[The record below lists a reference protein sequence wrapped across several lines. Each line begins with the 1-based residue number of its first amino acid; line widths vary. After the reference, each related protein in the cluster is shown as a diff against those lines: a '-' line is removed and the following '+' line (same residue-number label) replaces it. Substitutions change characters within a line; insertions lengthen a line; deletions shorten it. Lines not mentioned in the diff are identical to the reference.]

1 MFRVT
6 ECTFRVTEC
15 TFRDTEWP
23 FRDTEWR
30 FIINIK
36 QNYLSQNKSDVCT
49 CFYINFS
56 YICGDYIQN
65 KKLIK
70 MNKFFLTSLL
80 VAAAITANAQDNTT
94 KDSLTMETMMHN
106 IPEVMVKGS
115 RPIVKAERGMLS
127 YNMPLLLKQLPAD
140 NAYEALTRIPGVSNA
155 TGNISFSGNE
165 VTLII
170 NGQATTLTQ
179 EQLAERLKAMPAT
192 QLAKAEVMLSAPARY
207 HVRGMAINIVTKDYA
222 GTNQLSGQIIGGLV
236 QTKYAKGFGDLYLSM
251 QRGKFGL
258 DAQYKLVNGNS
269 YGESSRIANHP
280 LGNNRIH
287 YNDETGQ
294 KSFGITHDY
303 RLGMNYAFSKNHR
316 LDVAY
321 TGQWDKTN
329 SNSRTT
335 GSSISGMHRDS
346 HEYLHN
352 VDVNYALP
360 FGLTLSGSYTYY
372 RTPQQQALDG
382 TITTENKNETERN
395 LTSGSEQTIN
405 KWMFTADQTH
415 SLAHGWGLSYG
426 VKGQFTS
433 NKSYQTTIDK
443 DGSVLPDGTS
453 SVDLNERIWNIY
465 AGFSKQIN
473 KAISLE
479 ASVAAEQYHSP
490 IWDKWRVYPTLNAL
504 WNVNDNHLLNLSFSS
519 NSEFPS
525 YWSTMSN
532 VYYSSTYTE
541 IHGNPDLKPFSY
553 SNVNLMWQIKRR
565 YTLMAFASLK
575 PDYSVQLPYQTTDRM
590 AVIMKETNFDYS
602 NSFGLQASAIFS
614 AGKWLNGNVFAVGT
628 YKHDKSSHFF
638 DLPFNRKKLSVRLGG
653 MASVKLCSTQ
663 DLRLILNPFI
673 QSKAIQGVYD
683 ISPIFRMN
691 AKLQW
696 SSHDGRWGLRINGN
710 NIFNNKYDTRSVQG
724 NQDYRMKINY
734 SWASVT
740 FAVIYKFGGYKE
752 KTVKEVDTS
761 RMGH

>member
-1 MFRVT
+1 MDNKVFLLGL
-6 ECTFRVTEC
+6 FL
-15 TFRDTEWP
+15 
-23 FRDTEWR
+23 
-30 FIINIK
+30 
-36 QNYLSQNKSDVCT
+36 LSVANVKAQT
-49 CFYINFS
+49 
-56 YICGDYIQN
+56 
-65 KKLIK
+65 
-70 MNKFFLTSLL
+70 LTH
-80 VAAAITANAQDNTT
+80 T
-94 KDSLTMETMMHN
+94 DSLTMENMMHN
-106 IPEVMVKGS
+106 LPEVMVKGS

-140 NAYEALTRIPGVSNA
+140 NAYEALTRIPGISDA
-155 TGNISFSGNE
+155 TGSISFSGNG
-165 VTLII
+165 VTLIV

-179 EQLAERLKAMPAT
+179 EQLTERLKAMPAA

-222 GTNQLSGQIIGGLV
+222 GTNQLSGQVIGGMK
-236 QTKYAKGFGDLYLSM
+236 QSKYAKGFGDLYLSL

-258 DAQYKLVNGNS
+258 DAQYKYVNGNS

-280 LGNNRIH
+280 LGNNRVY

-294 KSFGITHDY
+294 KSFGITHNY

-321 TGQWDKTN
+321 TGHWDKRCSN
-329 SNSRTT
+329 SNTT
-335 GSSISGMHRDS
+335 GSSISGMHHDS

-352 VDVNYALP
+352 VDVNYSLP
-360 FGLTLSGSYTYY
+360 FGLTLNGSYTYY

-395 LTSGSEQTIN
+395 LTNGSEQTIN

-453 SVDLNERIWNIY
+453 SVDNNERIWNIY

-490 IWDKWRVYPTLNAL
+490 VWDKWRVYPTLNAL

-532 VYYSSTYTE
+532 VFYSSTYTE
-541 IHGNPDLKPFSY
+541 IHGNPDLRLFSY
-553 SNVNLMWQIKRR
+553 YNVNLMWQIKRR

-575 PDYSVQLPYQTTDRM
+575 PDYFVQLPYQTTDRM

-602 NSFGLQASAIFS
+602 NSYGLQASAIFS

-628 YKHDKSSHFF
+628 YKHDKSCNFF
-638 DLPFNRKKLSVRLGG
+638 DLPFDRKKLSVILGG
-653 MASVKLCSTQ
+653 TASVKLSSTQ
-663 DLRLILNPFI
+663 DLRLILNPFY
-673 QSKAIQGVYD
+673 QTKAIQGVYD
-683 ISPIFRMN
+683 ISPVFRMD

-696 SSHDGRWGLRINGN
+696 SSHDGKWGVRLNGS
-710 NIFNNKYDTRSVQG
+710 NIFNNRFDTRSVQG

-734 SWASVT
+734 NWASVT

-752 KTVKEVDTS
+752 KNVKAVDTS

>member
-1 MFRVT
+1 MANKIFLLGL
-6 ECTFRVTEC
+6 FL
-15 TFRDTEWP
+15 
-23 FRDTEWR
+23 
-30 FIINIK
+30 
-36 QNYLSQNKSDVCT
+36 LS
-49 CFYINFS
+49 
-56 YICGDYIQN
+56 
-65 KKLIK
+65 
-70 MNKFFLTSLL
+70 
-80 VAAAITANAQDNTT
+80 VANVKAQTRT
-94 KDSLTMETMMHN
+94 QTDSLTMETMLHN
-106 IPEVMVKGS
+106 LPEVMVKGS

-140 NAYEALTRIPGVSNA
+140 NAYEALTRIPGVSDA
-155 TGNISFSGNE
+155 TGSISFSGNE

-179 EQLAERLKAMPAT
+179 EQLAERLKAMPAA
-192 QLAKAEVMLSAPARY
+192 QLSKAEVMLSVPARY
-207 HVRGMAINIVTKDYA
+207 HVRSMAINIVTKDYA
-222 GTNQLSGQIIGGLV
+222 GTNQLSGQIIGGMR
-236 QTKYAKGFGDLYLSM
+236 QNKYANEFGNLYLSL
-251 QRGKFGL
+251 QRDKFGL
-258 DAQYKLVNGNS
+258 DAQYKYVNGNS

-303 RLGMNYAFSKNHR
+303 RLGMNYTFSKNNR

-382 TITTENKNETERN
+382 TMHTDESMPETERN

-443 DGSVLPDGTS
+443 DGTIQPNGTS
-453 SVDLNERIWNIY
+453 SVDNNERIWNIY

-473 KAISLE
+473 KAISVE

-490 IWDKWRVYPTLNAL
+490 IWDKWRIYPTLNAL

-532 VYYSSTYTE
+532 VFYSSTYTE

-553 SNVNLMWQIKRR
+553 YNVNLMWQIKRR

-575 PDYSVQLPYQTTDRM
+575 PDYSVQLPYQTTDRL
-590 AVIMKETNFDYS
+590 AVIMKETNFNYS
-602 NSFGLQASAIFS
+602 NSFGLQASAIFN
-614 AGKWLNGNVFAVGT
+614 AGQWLNGNVFVMGT
-628 YKHDKSSHFF
+628 YKHDKSDHFF
-638 DLPFNRKKLSVRLGG
+638 DQPFDRKKLSVVLGG
-653 MASVKLCSTQ
+653 TASVKLCSTQ
-663 DLRLILNPFI
+663 DLRLILNPFY
-673 QSKAIQGVYD
+673 QTKAIQGVYD

-696 SSHDGRWGLRINGN
+696 SSHDGRWGLRLNGN

-734 SWASVT
+734 NWASLT
-740 FAVIYKFGGYKE
+740 LGVIYKFGGYKE

>member
-1 MFRVT
+1 MNRLF
-6 ECTFRVTEC
+6 
-15 TFRDTEWP
+15 
-23 FRDTEWR
+23 
-30 FIINIK
+30 FIG
-36 QNYLSQNKSDVCT
+36 V
-49 CFYINFS
+49 
-56 YICGDYIQN
+56 
-65 KKLIK
+65 
-70 MNKFFLTSLL
+70 L
-80 VAAAITANAQDNTT
+80 VASAITANAQDNAQ
-94 KDSLTMETMMHN
+94 KDSLTMESMMHN
-106 IPEVMVKGS
+106 LPEVMVKGS

-140 NAYEALTRIPGVSNA
+140 NAYEALTRIPGVSDA
-155 TGNISFSGNE
+155 TGSISFSGNE

-179 EQLAERLKAMPAT
+179 EQLTERLKAMPAA
-192 QLAKAEVMLSAPARY
+192 QLSKAEVMLSAPARY

-222 GTNQLSGQIIGGLV
+222 GTNQLSGQIIGGMR
-236 QTKYAKGFGDLYLSM
+236 QNKYANEFGNLYLSL
-251 QRGKFGL
+251 QRDKFGL
-258 DAQYKLVNGNS
+258 DAQYKYVNGNS

-321 TGQWDKTN
+321 TGQWDKTS
-329 SNSRTT
+329 SNSHTT
-335 GSSISGMHRDS
+335 GSSISGMHSES

-352 VDVNYALP
+352 VDVNYVLP

-372 RTPQQQALDG
+372 RTPQHQVLDG

-443 DGSVLPDGTS
+443 DGTILPDGTS
-453 SVDLNERIWNIY
+453 SVDNNERIWNIY

-490 IWDKWRVYPTLNAL
+490 VWDKWRVYPTLNAL

-519 NSEFPS
+519 DSEYPS

-532 VYYSSTYTE
+532 VFYSSTYTE

-553 SNVNLMWQIKRR
+553 YNVNLMWQIKRR

-575 PDYSVQLPYQTTDRM
+575 PDYFVQLPYQTTDRM

-602 NSFGLQASAIFS
+602 NSYGLQASAIFS

-628 YKHDKSSHFF
+628 YKHDKSRNFF
-638 DLPFNRKKLSVRLGG
+638 DLPFDRKKLSVILGG
-653 MASVKLCSTQ
+653 TASVKLCSTQ
-663 DLRLILNPFI
+663 DLRLILNPFY
-673 QSKAIQGVYD
+673 QTKAIQGVYD
-683 ISPIFRMN
+683 ISPIFSMD

-696 SSHDGRWGLRINGN
+696 SSHDGKWGVRLNGS
-710 NIFNNKYDTRSVQG
+710 NIFNNRFDTRSVQG

-734 SWASVT
+734 NWSSFT

>member
-1 MFRVT
+1 MVNKIFLLGL
-6 ECTFRVTEC
+6 FL
-15 TFRDTEWP
+15 
-23 FRDTEWR
+23 
-30 FIINIK
+30 
-36 QNYLSQNKSDVCT
+36 LSVANVKAQT
-49 CFYINFS
+49 
-56 YICGDYIQN
+56 
-65 KKLIK
+65 
-70 MNKFFLTSLL
+70 LTQ
-80 VAAAITANAQDNTT
+80 T
-94 KDSLTMETMMHN
+94 DSLTMENMMHN
-106 IPEVMVKGS
+106 LPEVMVKGS

-140 NAYEALTRIPGVSNA
+140 NAYEALTRIPGISDA
-155 TGNISFSGNE
+155 TGSISFSGNE
-165 VTLII
+165 VTLIV

-179 EQLAERLKAMPAT
+179 EQLTERLKAMPAT

-222 GTNQLSGQIIGGLV
+222 GTNQLSGQVIGGMK
-236 QTKYAKGFGDLYLSM
+236 QSKYAKGFGDLYLSL

-258 DAQYKLVNGNS
+258 DAQYKYVNGNS

-280 LGNNRIH
+280 LGNNRVY

-294 KSFGITHDY
+294 KSFGITHNY

-321 TGQWDKTN
+321 TGHWDKRCSN
-329 SNSRTT
+329 SNTT
-335 GSSISGMHRDS
+335 GSSISGMHHDS

-352 VDVNYALP
+352 VDVNYSLP
-360 FGLTLSGSYTYY
+360 FGLTLNGSYTYY

-382 TITTENKNETERN
+382 TMHTDESMLETERN

-443 DGSVLPDGTS
+443 DGTIQPNGTS
-453 SVDLNERIWNIY
+453 SVDNNERIWNIY

-473 KAISLE
+473 KAISVE

-532 VYYSSTYTE
+532 VFYSSTYSE

-553 SNVNLMWQIKRR
+553 YNVNLMWQIKRR

-575 PDYSVQLPYQTTDRM
+575 PDYFVQLPYQTTERM

-602 NSFGLQASAIFS
+602 NSYGLQASVIFN

-628 YKHDKSSHFF
+628 YKHDKSSNFF
-638 DLPFNRKKLSVRLGG
+638 DLPFNRKKLSVILGG
-653 MASVKLCSTQ
+653 TASVKLCNTQ
-663 DLRLILNPFI
+663 DLRLILNPFF

-683 ISPIFRMN
+683 ISPVFRMN

-696 SSHDGRWGLRINGN
+696 SSHDGKWGLRLNGS
-710 NIFNNKYDTRSVQG
+710 NIFNNLYDTRSVQG

-734 SWASVT
+734 NWASVT

-752 KTVKEVDTS
+752 KNVKAVDTS

>member
-1 MFRVT
+1 MVNKIFLLGL
-6 ECTFRVTEC
+6 FL
-15 TFRDTEWP
+15 
-23 FRDTEWR
+23 
-30 FIINIK
+30 
-36 QNYLSQNKSDVCT
+36 LSVANVKAQT
-49 CFYINFS
+49 
-56 YICGDYIQN
+56 
-65 KKLIK
+65 
-70 MNKFFLTSLL
+70 LTQ
-80 VAAAITANAQDNTT
+80 T
-94 KDSLTMETMMHN
+94 DSLTMETMLHN
-106 IPEVMVKGS
+106 LPEVMVKGS

-140 NAYEALTRIPGVSNA
+140 NAYEALTRIPGVSDA
-155 TGNISFSGNE
+155 TGSISFSGNE

-179 EQLAERLKAMPAT
+179 EQLTERLKAMPAA

-222 GTNQLSGQIIGGLV
+222 GTNQLSGQIIGGMR
-236 QTKYAKGFGDLYLSM
+236 QNKYANEFGNLYLSL

-258 DAQYKLVNGNS
+258 DAQYKYVNGNS

-280 LGNNRIH
+280 LGNNRVY

-294 KSFGITHDY
+294 KSFGITHNY

-321 TGQWDKTN
+321 TGHWDKRCSN
-329 SNSRTT
+329 SNTT
-335 GSSISGMHRDS
+335 GSSISGMHHDS

-352 VDVNYALP
+352 VDVNYSLP
-360 FGLTLSGSYTYY
+360 FGLTLNGSYTYY

-532 VYYSSTYTE
+532 VFYSSTYSE
-541 IHGNPDLKPFSY
+541 IHGNPDLKPFAY
-553 SNVNLMWQIKRR
+553 YNVNLMWQIKRR

-575 PDYSVQLPYQTTDRM
+575 PDYFVQLPYQTTERM

-602 NSFGLQASAIFS
+602 NSYGLQASVIFN
-614 AGKWLNGNVFAVGT
+614 AGKWLNGNVFAVGI
-628 YKHDKSSHFF
+628 YKHDKSDYFF
-638 DLPFNRKKLSVRLGG
+638 DLPFNRKKLTATLGG
-653 MASVKLCSTQ
+653 TASIKLCQTQ
-663 DLRLILNPFI
+663 DLRLILNPFY
-673 QSKAIQGVYD
+673 QTKAIQGVYD

-696 SSHDGRWGLRINGN
+696 SSHDGKWGLRLNGS
-710 NIFNNKYDTRSVQG
+710 NIFNNLYDTRSVQG

-734 SWASVT
+734 NWASVT

-752 KTVKEVDTS
+752 KNVKAVDTS

>member
-1 MFRVT
+1 MTNKMFLLGL
-6 ECTFRVTEC
+6 FL
-15 TFRDTEWP
+15 
-23 FRDTEWR
+23 
-30 FIINIK
+30 
-36 QNYLSQNKSDVCT
+36 LS
-49 CFYINFS
+49 
-56 YICGDYIQN
+56 
-65 KKLIK
+65 
-70 MNKFFLTSLL
+70 
-80 VAAAITANAQDNTT
+80 VANVKAQTQT
-94 KDSLTMETMMHN
+94 QTDSLTMETMLHN
-106 IPEVMVKGS
+106 LPEVMVKGS

-140 NAYEALTRIPGVSNA
+140 NAYEALTRIPGVSDA
-155 TGNISFSGNE
+155 TGSISFSGNE

-179 EQLAERLKAMPAT
+179 EQLTERLKAMPAA

-222 GTNQLSGQIIGGLV
+222 GTNQLSEQVIGGMK
-236 QTKYAKGFGDLYLSM
+236 QSKYAKGFGDLYLSL

-258 DAQYKLVNGNS
+258 DAQYKYVNGNS

-280 LGNNRIH
+280 LGNNRVY

-294 KSFGITHDY
+294 KSFGITHNY

-321 TGQWDKTN
+321 TGHWDKRCSN
-329 SNSRTT
+329 SNTT
-335 GSSISGMHRDS
+335 GSSISGMHHDS

-352 VDVNYALP
+352 VDVNYSLP
-360 FGLTLSGSYTYY
+360 FGLTLNGSYTYY

-382 TITTENKNETERN
+382 TMHTDESMLETERN

-415 SLAHGWGLSYG
+415 SLTKGWGLSYG

-532 VYYSSTYTE
+532 VFYSSTYTE

-553 SNVNLMWQIKRR
+553 YNVNLMWQIKRR

-602 NSFGLQASAIFS
+602 NSFGLQASVIFS

-628 YKHDKSSHFF
+628 YKHDKSSYFF
-638 DLPFNRKKLSVRLGG
+638 DLPFNRKKLSVILGG
-653 MASVKLCSTQ
+653 TASVKLCQTQ
-663 DLRLILNPFI
+663 DLRLILNPFY
-673 QSKAIQGVYD
+673 QTKAIQGVYD

-696 SSHDGRWGLRINGN
+696 SSHDGKWGLRLNGN

-734 SWASVT
+734 NWASVT

-752 KTVKEVDTS
+752 KSIKKVDTS

>member
-1 MFRVT
+1 MVNKIFLLGL
-6 ECTFRVTEC
+6 FL
-15 TFRDTEWP
+15 
-23 FRDTEWR
+23 
-30 FIINIK
+30 
-36 QNYLSQNKSDVCT
+36 LSVANVKAQT
-49 CFYINFS
+49 
-56 YICGDYIQN
+56 
-65 KKLIK
+65 
-70 MNKFFLTSLL
+70 LTQ
-80 VAAAITANAQDNTT
+80 T
-94 KDSLTMETMMHN
+94 DSLTMETMLHN
-106 IPEVMVKGS
+106 LPEVMVKGS

-140 NAYEALTRIPGVSNA
+140 NAYEALTRIPGVSDA
-155 TGNISFSGNE
+155 TGSISFSGNE

-179 EQLAERLKAMPAT
+179 KQLTERLKAMPAA

-222 GTNQLSGQIIGGLV
+222 GTNQLSGQVIGGMK
-236 QTKYAKGFGDLYLSM
+236 QSKYAKGFGDLYLSL

-258 DAQYKLVNGNS
+258 DAQYKYVNGNS

-280 LGNNRIH
+280 LGNNRVY

-294 KSFGITHDY
+294 KSFGITHNY

-321 TGQWDKTN
+321 TGHWDKRCSN
-329 SNSRTT
+329 SNTT
-335 GSSISGMHRDS
+335 GSSISGMHHDS

-352 VDVNYALP
+352 VDVNYSLP
-360 FGLTLSGSYTYY
+360 FGLTLNGSYTYY

-382 TITTENKNETERN
+382 TMHTDESMSETERN

-443 DGSVLPDGTS
+443 DGTILPDGTS
-453 SVDLNERIWNIY
+453 SVDNNERIWNIY

-490 IWDKWRVYPTLNAL
+490 VWDEWRMYPTLNAL

-532 VYYSSTYTE
+532 VFYSSTYTE

-553 SNVNLMWQIKRR
+553 YNVNLMWQIKRR

-590 AVIMKETNFDYS
+590 AVIMKETNFDFS
-602 NSFGLQASAIFS
+602 NSFGLQASAMFN

-638 DLPFNRKKLSVRLGG
+638 DLPFNRKKLSVILGG
-653 MASVKLCSTQ
+653 TASVKLCSTQ

-696 SSHDGRWGLRINGN
+696 SSHDGKWGLRLNGS
-710 NIFNNKYDTRSVQG
+710 NIFNYQFDTRSVQG

-734 SWASVT
+734 NWASVT

-752 KTVKEVDTS
+752 KNVKAVDTS

>member
-1 MFRVT
+1 MVNKIFLLGL
-6 ECTFRVTEC
+6 FL
-15 TFRDTEWP
+15 
-23 FRDTEWR
+23 
-30 FIINIK
+30 
-36 QNYLSQNKSDVCT
+36 LSVANVKAQT
-49 CFYINFS
+49 
-56 YICGDYIQN
+56 
-65 KKLIK
+65 
-70 MNKFFLTSLL
+70 LTH
-80 VAAAITANAQDNTT
+80 T
-94 KDSLTMETMMHN
+94 DSLTMENMMHN
-106 IPEVMVKGS
+106 LPEVMVKGS

-140 NAYEALTRIPGVSNA
+140 NAYEALTRIPGISDA
-155 TGNISFSGNE
+155 TGSISFSGNE
-165 VTLII
+165 VTLIV

-179 EQLAERLKAMPAT
+179 EQLTERLKAMPAA

-222 GTNQLSGQIIGGLV
+222 GTNQLSGQVIGGMK
-236 QTKYAKGFGDLYLSM
+236 QSKYAKGFGDLYLSL

-258 DAQYKLVNGNS
+258 DAQYKYVNGNS

-280 LGNNRIH
+280 LGNNRV
-287 YNDETGQ
+287 YYTDETGQ
-294 KSFGITHDY
+294 KAFGITHNY
-303 RLGMNYAFSKNHR
+303 RLGMNYAFSKKHR

-321 TGQWDKTN
+321 TGHWDKRCSN
-329 SNSRTT
+329 SNTT
-335 GSSISGMHRDS
+335 GLSISGMHHDS

-352 VDVNYALP
+352 VDVNYSLP
-360 FGLTLSGSYTYY
+360 FGLTLNGSYTYY

-382 TITTENKNETERN
+382 TMTAENKNETERN

-415 SLAHGWGLSYG
+415 SLSHGWGLSYG

-443 DGSVLPDGTS
+443 DGTILPDGTS
-453 SVDLNERIWNIY
+453 SVDNNERIWNIY

-532 VYYSSTYTE
+532 VFYSSTYSE

-553 SNVNLMWQIKRR
+553 YNVNLMWQIKRR

-575 PDYSVQLPYQTTDRM
+575 PDYFVQLPYQTTERM

-602 NSFGLQASAIFS
+602 NSYGLQASVIFN

-628 YKHDKSSHFF
+628 YKHDKSSNFF
-638 DLPFNRKKLSVRLGG
+638 DLPFNRKKLSVILGG
-653 MASVKLCSTQ
+653 TASVKLCNTQ
-663 DLRLILNPFI
+663 DLRLILNPFF

-683 ISPIFRMN
+683 ISPVFRMN

-696 SSHDGRWGLRINGN
+696 SSHDGKWGLRLNGS
-710 NIFNNKYDTRSVQG
+710 NIFNNLYDTRSVQG

-734 SWASVT
+734 NWASVT
-740 FAVIYKFGGYKE
+740 FAVIYRFGGYKE
-752 KTVKEVDTS
+752 KNVKAVDTS

>member
-1 MFRVT
+1 MVNKIFLLGL
-6 ECTFRVTEC
+6 FL
-15 TFRDTEWP
+15 
-23 FRDTEWR
+23 
-30 FIINIK
+30 
-36 QNYLSQNKSDVCT
+36 LSVANVKAQT
-49 CFYINFS
+49 
-56 YICGDYIQN
+56 
-65 KKLIK
+65 
-70 MNKFFLTSLL
+70 LTQ
-80 VAAAITANAQDNTT
+80 T
-94 KDSLTMETMMHN
+94 DSLTMETMLHN
-106 IPEVMVKGS
+106 LPEVMVKGS

-140 NAYEALTRIPGVSNA
+140 NAYEALTRIPGVSDA
-155 TGNISFSGNE
+155 TGSISFSGNE

-179 EQLAERLKAMPAT
+179 EQLTERLKAMPAA
-192 QLAKAEVMLSAPARY
+192 QLSKAEVMLSAPARN

-222 GTNQLSGQIIGGLV
+222 GTNQLSGQIIGGMR
-236 QTKYAKGFGDLYLSM
+236 QNKYANEFGNLYLSL
-251 QRGKFGL
+251 QRDKFGL
-258 DAQYKLVNGNS
+258 DAQYKYVNGNS

-280 LGNNRIH
+280 LGNNRVY

-303 RLGMNYAFSKNHR
+303 RLGMNYAFGKNHR
-316 LDVAY
+316 LDIAY

-372 RTPQQQALDG
+372 RTPQQQTLDG

-415 SLAHGWGLSYG
+415 SLAHGWGLLYG

-532 VYYSSTYTE
+532 VFYSSTYTE

-553 SNVNLMWQIKRR
+553 YNVNLMWQIKRR

-653 MASVKLCSTQ
+653 TASVKLCSTQ

-696 SSHDGRWGLRINGN
+696 SSHDGRWGLRLNGS
-710 NIFNNKYDTRSVQG
+710 NIFNNLYDTRSVQG

-734 SWASVT
+734 NWASVT

>member
-1 MFRVT
+1 MVNKIFLLGL
-6 ECTFRVTEC
+6 FL
-15 TFRDTEWP
+15 
-23 FRDTEWR
+23 
-30 FIINIK
+30 
-36 QNYLSQNKSDVCT
+36 LSVANVKAQT
-49 CFYINFS
+49 
-56 YICGDYIQN
+56 
-65 KKLIK
+65 
-70 MNKFFLTSLL
+70 LTQ
-80 VAAAITANAQDNTT
+80 T
-94 KDSLTMETMMHN
+94 DSLTMETMLHN
-106 IPEVMVKGS
+106 LPEVMVKGS

-140 NAYEALTRIPGVSNA
+140 NAYEALTRIPGVSDA
-155 TGNISFSGNE
+155 TGSISFSGNE

-179 EQLAERLKAMPAT
+179 EQLTERLKAMPAA

-222 GTNQLSGQIIGGLV
+222 GINQLSGQVIGGMK
-236 QTKYAKGFGDLYLSM
+236 QSKYAKGFGDLYLSL

-258 DAQYKLVNGNS
+258 DAQYKYVNGNS

-280 LGNNRIH
+280 LGNNRVY

-294 KSFGITHDY
+294 KSFGITHNY

-321 TGQWDKTN
+321 TGHWDKRCSN
-329 SNSRTT
+329 SNTT
-335 GSSISGMHRDS
+335 GSSISGMHHDS

-352 VDVNYALP
+352 VDVNYSLP
-360 FGLTLSGSYTYY
+360 FGLTLNGSYTYY

-382 TITTENKNETERN
+382 TMHTDESMSETERN

-415 SLAHGWGLSYG
+415 LLAHGWGLSYG

-453 SVDLNERIWNIY
+453 SVDLNERIWNLY

-473 KAISLE
+473 KALSLE

-532 VYYSSTYTE
+532 VFYSSTYSE
-541 IHGNPDLKPFSY
+541 IHGNPDLKPFAY
-553 SNVNLMWQIKRR
+553 YNVNLMWQIKRR
-565 YTLMAFASLK
+565 YTLMAFANLK
-575 PDYSVQLPYQTTDRM
+575 PDYFVQLPYQTTERM

-602 NSFGLQASAIFS
+602 NSYGLQASVIFN

-628 YKHDKSSHFF
+628 YKHDKSSNFF
-638 DLPFNRKKLSVRLGG
+638 DLPFNRKKLSVILGG
-653 MASVKLCSTQ
+653 TASIKLCQTQ
-663 DLRLILNPFI
+663 DLRLILNPFY
-673 QSKAIQGVYD
+673 QTKAIQGVYD

-696 SSHDGRWGLRINGN
+696 SSHDGKWGLRLNGS
-710 NIFNNKYDTRSVQG
+710 NIFNNLYDTRSVQG

-734 SWASVT
+734 NWASVT

-752 KTVKEVDTS
+752 KNVKAVDTS

>member
-1 MFRVT
+1 MANKIFLLGL
-6 ECTFRVTEC
+6 FL
-15 TFRDTEWP
+15 
-23 FRDTEWR
+23 
-30 FIINIK
+30 
-36 QNYLSQNKSDVCT
+36 LS
-49 CFYINFS
+49 
-56 YICGDYIQN
+56 
-65 KKLIK
+65 
-70 MNKFFLTSLL
+70 
-80 VAAAITANAQDNTT
+80 VANVKAQTRT
-94 KDSLTMETMMHN
+94 QTDSLTMETMLHN
-106 IPEVMVKGS
+106 LPEVMVKGS
-115 RPIVKAERGMLS
+115 RPIVKAERGMLL

-140 NAYEALTRIPGVSNA
+140 NAYEALTRIPGVSDA
-155 TGNISFSGNE
+155 TGSISFSGNE

-179 EQLAERLKAMPAT
+179 EQLTERLKAMPAA

-222 GTNQLSGQIIGGLV
+222 GTNQLSGQIIGGFE
-236 QTKYAKGFGDLYLSM
+236 QNKYAKGFGDLYLSL

-269 YGESSRIANHP
+269 YGESSLIANHP
-280 LGNNRIH
+280 LGNNRVY

-303 RLGMNYAFSKNHR
+303 RLGMNYVFSKNHR

-321 TGQWDKTN
+321 TGQWDKTS
-329 SNSRTT
+329 SNNHTT
-335 GSSISGMHRDS
+335 GSSISGMHLDS

-352 VDVNYALP
+352 VDVNYSLP
-360 FGLTLSGSYTYY
+360 FGLTLKGSYTYY

-382 TITTENKNETERN
+382 TMHTDESMLETERN
-395 LTSGSEQTIN
+395 LTSGSEQTIK

-443 DGSVLPDGTS
+443 DGTILPDGTS
-453 SVDLNERIWNIY
+453 SVDNNERIWNIY

-490 IWDKWRVYPTLNAL
+490 IWNKWRVYPTLNAL

-532 VYYSSTYTE
+532 VFYSSTYTE

-553 SNVNLMWQIKRR
+553 YNVNLMWQIKRR

-575 PDYSVQLPYQTTDRM
+575 PDYFVQLPYQTTDRM

-628 YKHDKSSHFF
+628 YKHDKSCNFF
-638 DLPFNRKKLSVRLGG
+638 DLPFDRKKLSVILGG
-653 MASVKLCSTQ
+653 TASVKLCSTQ
-663 DLRLILNPFI
+663 DLRLILNPFY
-673 QSKAIQGVYD
+673 QTKAIQGVYD
-683 ISPIFRMN
+683 ISPIFRMD

-696 SSHDGRWGLRINGN
+696 SSHDGKWGVRLNGS

>member
-1 MFRVT
+1 MNRVL
-6 ECTFRVTEC
+6 FMGIFVA
-15 TFRDTEWP
+15 
-23 FRDTEWR
+23 
-30 FIINIK
+30 
-36 QNYLSQNKSDVCT
+36 
-49 CFYINFS
+49 
-56 YICGDYIQN
+56 
-65 KKLIK
+65 
-70 MNKFFLTSLL
+70 LT
-80 VAAAITANAQDNTT
+80 ITANAQDDIP
-94 KDSLTMETMMHN
+94 KDSLTMEWNSMFRN
-106 IPEVMVKGS
+106 LPEVMIKGS

-140 NAYEALTRIPGVSNA
+140 NAYEALTRIPGVSDA
-155 TGNISFSGNE
+155 TGNISFLGNE
-165 VTLII
+165 VTLIV

-179 EQLAERLKAMPAT
+179 EQLAERLKAMPAA

-207 HVRGMAINIVTKDYA
+207 HVRGMVINIVTKDYA
-222 GTNQLSGQIIGGLV
+222 GTNQLSGQVIGGMK
-236 QTKYAKGFGDLYLSM
+236 QSKYAKGFGDLYLSM

-303 RLGMNYAFSKNHR
+303 RLGMNYTFSKNNC

-335 GSSISGMHRDS
+335 GSSISGMHHDS

-352 VDVNYALP
+352 VDVNYSLP
-360 FGLTLSGSYTYY
+360 FGLTLNGSYTYY

-382 TITTENKNETERN
+382 TMHTDESMPETERN

-415 SLAHGWGLSYG
+415 SLANCWGLSYG

-473 KAISLE
+473 KAVSVE
-479 ASVAAEQYHSP
+479 ASVVAEQYHSP

-532 VYYSSTYTE
+532 VFYSSTYTE

-553 SNVNLMWQIKRR
+553 YNVNLMWQIKRR

-575 PDYSVQLPYQTTDRM
+575 PDYFVQLPYQTTERM

-602 NSFGLQASAIFS
+602 NSYGLQASVIFN

-638 DLPFNRKKLSVRLGG
+638 DLPFNRKKLSVILGG
-653 MASVKLCSTQ
+653 TASVKLSSTQ
-663 DLRLILNPFI
+663 DLRLILNPFY
-673 QSKAIQGVYD
+673 QTKAIQGVYD
-683 ISPIFRMN
+683 ISPVFRMD

-696 SSHDGRWGLRINGN
+696 SSHDGKWGVRLNGS
-710 NIFNNKYDTRSVQG
+710 NIFNNRFDTRSVQG

-734 SWASVT
+734 NWASVT

-752 KTVKEVDTS
+752 KNIKKVDTS

>member
-1 MFRVT
+1 MNRV
-6 ECTFRVTEC
+6 
-15 TFRDTEWP
+15 
-23 FRDTEWR
+23 
-30 FIINIK
+30 
-36 QNYLSQNKSDVCT
+36 
-49 CFYINFS
+49 
-56 YICGDYIQN
+56 
-65 KKLIK
+65 
-70 MNKFFLTSLL
+70 FFMGIFVALT
-80 VAAAITANAQDNTT
+80 ITANAQDNIP
-94 KDSLTMETMMHN
+94 KDSLTMETMLHN
-106 IPEVMVKGS
+106 LPEVMVKGS

-140 NAYEALTRIPGVSNA
+140 NAYEALTRIPGISDA
-155 TGNISFSGNE
+155 TGSISFSGNE

-179 EQLAERLKAMPAT
+179 EQLTERLKAMPAA
-192 QLAKAEVMLSAPARY
+192 QLSKAEVMLSAPARY

-222 GTNQLSGQIIGGLV
+222 GTNQLSGQIIGGMR
-236 QTKYAKGFGDLYLSM
+236 QNKYANEFGNLYLSL

-258 DAQYKLVNGNS
+258 DAQYKYVNGNS

-280 LGNNRIH
+280 LGNNRVY

-294 KSFGITHDY
+294 KSFGITHNY

-321 TGQWDKTN
+321 TGHWDKRCSN
-329 SNSRTT
+329 SNTT
-335 GSSISGMHRDS
+335 GSSISGMHHDS

-352 VDVNYALP
+352 VDVNYSLP
-360 FGLTLSGSYTYY
+360 FGLTLNGSYTYY

-473 KAISLE
+473 KALSLE

-532 VYYSSTYTE
+532 VFYSSTYTE

-553 SNVNLMWQIKRR
+553 YNVNLMWQIKRR

-590 AVIMKETNFDYS
+590 AVILKETNFDYD
-602 NSFGLQASAIFS
+602 NSFGLQVSAIFS

-638 DLPFNRKKLSVRLGG
+638 DLPFDRKKLTAALGG
-653 MASVKLCSTQ
+653 TASIRLCRTQ
-663 DLRLILNPFI
+663 DLRLILNPFF

-683 ISPIFRMN
+683 ISPVFRMN

-696 SSHDGRWGLRINGN
+696 SSHDGKWGLRINGN
-710 NIFNNKYDTRSVQG
+710 NIFNYEFDTRSVQG

-734 SWASVT
+734 NWASVT

-752 KTVKEVDTS
+752 KNIKKVDTS

>member
-1 MFRVT
+1 MVNKIFLLGL
-6 ECTFRVTEC
+6 FL
-15 TFRDTEWP
+15 
-23 FRDTEWR
+23 
-30 FIINIK
+30 
-36 QNYLSQNKSDVCT
+36 LSVANVKAQT
-49 CFYINFS
+49 
-56 YICGDYIQN
+56 
-65 KKLIK
+65 
-70 MNKFFLTSLL
+70 LTQ
-80 VAAAITANAQDNTT
+80 T
-94 KDSLTMETMMHN
+94 DSLTMETMLHN
-106 IPEVMVKGS
+106 LPEVMVKGS

-140 NAYEALTRIPGVSNA
+140 NAYEALTRIPGISDA
-155 TGNISFSGNE
+155 TGSISFSGNE

-179 EQLAERLKAMPAT
+179 EQLTERLKAMPAA

-222 GTNQLSGQIIGGLV
+222 GTNQLSGQVIGGMK
-236 QTKYAKGFGDLYLSM
+236 QSKYAKGFGDLYLSL

-258 DAQYKLVNGNS
+258 DAQYKYVNGNS

-280 LGNNRIH
+280 LGNNRVY

-294 KSFGITHDY
+294 KSFGITHNY

-321 TGQWDKTN
+321 TGHWDKRCSN
-329 SNSRTT
+329 SNTT
-335 GSSISGMHRDS
+335 GSSICGMHHDS

-352 VDVNYALP
+352 VDVNYSLP
-360 FGLTLSGSYTYY
+360 FGLTLNGSYTYY

-382 TITTENKNETERN
+382 TMHTDESMSETERN

-415 SLAHGWGLSYG
+415 LLAHGWGLSYG

-453 SVDLNERIWNIY
+453 SVDLNERIWNLY

-473 KAISLE
+473 KTLSLE

-532 VYYSSTYTE
+532 VFYSSTYSE
-541 IHGNPDLKPFSY
+541 IHGNPDLKPFAY
-553 SNVNLMWQIKRR
+553 YNVNLMWQIKRR

-575 PDYSVQLPYQTTDRM
+575 PDYFVQLPYQTTERM

-602 NSFGLQASAIFS
+602 NSYGLQASVIFN

-628 YKHDKSSHFF
+628 YKHDKSSNFF
-638 DLPFNRKKLSVRLGG
+638 DLPFNRKKFSVILGG
-653 MASVKLCSTQ
+653 TASVKLCNTQ
-663 DLRLILNPFI
+663 DLRLILNPFY
-673 QSKAIQGVYD
+673 QTKAIQGVYD

-696 SSHDGRWGLRINGN
+696 SSHDGKWGLRLNGS
-710 NIFNNKYDTRSVQG
+710 NIFNNLYDTRSVQG

-734 SWASVT
+734 NWASVT

-752 KTVKEVDTS
+752 KNVKAVDTS

>member
-1 MFRVT
+1 MANKIFLLGL
-6 ECTFRVTEC
+6 FL
-15 TFRDTEWP
+15 
-23 FRDTEWR
+23 
-30 FIINIK
+30 
-36 QNYLSQNKSDVCT
+36 LSVANVKAQT
-49 CFYINFS
+49 
-56 YICGDYIQN
+56 
-65 KKLIK
+65 
-70 MNKFFLTSLL
+70 LTQ
-80 VAAAITANAQDNTT
+80 T
-94 KDSLTMETMMHN
+94 DSLTMETMLHN
-106 IPEVMVKGS
+106 LPEVMVKGS

-140 NAYEALTRIPGVSNA
+140 NAYEALTRIPGVSDA
-155 TGNISFSGNE
+155 TGSISFSGNE

-179 EQLAERLKAMPAT
+179 EQLTERLKAMPAA

-222 GTNQLSGQIIGGLV
+222 GTNQLSGQIIGGMR
-236 QTKYAKGFGDLYLSM
+236 QNKYANEFGNLYLSL

-258 DAQYKLVNGNS
+258 DAQYKYVNGNS

-294 KSFGITHDY
+294 KSFGITHNY
-303 RLGMNYAFSKNHR
+303 RLGMNYAFGKNHR

-321 TGQWDKTN
+321 TGQWNKTN

-453 SVDLNERIWNIY
+453 SVDNNERIWNIY

-473 KAISLE
+473 KAVSVE

-490 IWDKWRVYPTLNAL
+490 IWDKWRMYPTLNAL

-532 VYYSSTYTE
+532 VFYSSTYTE

-553 SNVNLMWQIKRR
+553 YNVNLMWQIKRR

-653 MASVKLCSTQ
+653 TASVKLCSTQ

-696 SSHDGRWGLRINGN
+696 SSHDGRWGLRLNGN

-734 SWASVT
+734 NWVSVT

-752 KTVKEVDTS
+752 KNVKAVDTS

>member
-1 MFRVT
+1 MVNKIFLLGL
-6 ECTFRVTEC
+6 FL
-15 TFRDTEWP
+15 
-23 FRDTEWR
+23 
-30 FIINIK
+30 
-36 QNYLSQNKSDVCT
+36 LSVANVKAQT
-49 CFYINFS
+49 
-56 YICGDYIQN
+56 
-65 KKLIK
+65 
-70 MNKFFLTSLL
+70 LTQ
-80 VAAAITANAQDNTT
+80 T
-94 KDSLTMETMMHN
+94 DSLTMETMLHN
-106 IPEVMVKGS
+106 LPEVMVKGS

-140 NAYEALTRIPGVSNA
+140 NAYEALTRIPGISDA
-155 TGNISFSGNE
+155 TGSISFSGNE

-179 EQLAERLKAMPAT
+179 EQLTERLKAMPAA

-222 GTNQLSGQIIGGLV
+222 GTNQLSGQIIGGMRKN
-236 QTKYAKGFGDLYLSM
+236 KYANEFGNLYLSL

-258 DAQYKLVNGNS
+258 DAQYKYVNGNS

-280 LGNNRIH
+280 LGNNRVY

-303 RLGMNYAFSKNHR
+303 RLGMNYTFSKNNR

-321 TGQWDKTN
+321 TGRWNKTN

-532 VYYSSTYTE
+532 VFYSSTYTE

-553 SNVNLMWQIKRR
+553 YNVNLMWQIKRR

-653 MASVKLCSTQ
+653 TASVKLCSTQ

-696 SSHDGRWGLRINGN
+696 SSHDGRWGLRLNGN

-752 KTVKEVDTS
+752 KNVKAVDTS

>member
-1 MFRVT
+1 M
-6 ECTFRVTEC
+6 ECRK
-15 TFRDTEWP
+15 
-23 FRDTEWR
+23 
-30 FIINIK
+30 I
-36 QNYLSQNKSDVCT
+36 LAGLLLASS
-49 CFYINFS
+49 
-56 YICGDYIQN
+56 
-65 KKLIK
+65 
-70 MNKFFLTSLL
+70 LT
-80 VAAAITANAQDNTT
+80 IEAQEQISN
-94 KDSLTMETMMHN
+94 DSLTMESVMRDL
-106 IPEVMVKGS
+106 PELMVKGS

-140 NAYEALTRIPGVSNA
+140 NAYEALTRIPGISDA
-155 TGNISFSGNE
+155 TGSISFSGNE

-179 EQLAERLKAMPAT
+179 EQLTERLKAMPAA

-222 GTNQLSGQIIGGLV
+222 GTNQLSGQIIGGMR
-236 QTKYAKGFGDLYLSM
+236 QNKYANEFGNLYLSL

-258 DAQYKLVNGNS
+258 DAQYKYVNGNS

-280 LGNNRIH
+280 LGNNRVY

-294 KSFGITHDY
+294 KSFGITHNY

-321 TGQWDKTN
+321 TGHWDKRCSN
-329 SNSRTT
+329 SNTT
-335 GSSISGMHRDS
+335 GSSISGMHHDS

-360 FGLTLSGSYTYY
+360 FGLTLNGSYTYY

-382 TITTENKNETERN
+382 TMHTDESMPETERN

-443 DGSVLPDGTS
+443 DGTIQPNGTS
-453 SVDLNERIWNIY
+453 SVDNNERIWNIY

-473 KAISLE
+473 KALSLE

-532 VYYSSTYTE
+532 VFYSSTYSE
-541 IHGNPDLKPFSY
+541 IHGNPDLKPFAY
-553 SNVNLMWQIKRR
+553 YNVNLMWQIKRR

-575 PDYSVQLPYQTTDRM
+575 PDYFVQLPYQTTERM

-602 NSFGLQASAIFS
+602 NSYGLQASVIFN

-628 YKHDKSSHFF
+628 YKHDKSSNFF
-638 DLPFNRKKLSVRLGG
+638 DLPFNRKKLSVILGG
-653 MASVKLCSTQ
+653 TASVKLCNTQ
-663 DLRLILNPFI
+663 DLRLILNPFF

-696 SSHDGRWGLRINGN
+696 TSHDGKWGLRINGN
-710 NIFNNKYDTRSVQG
+710 NIFNNLYDTRSVQG

-734 SWASVT
+734 NWASVT

>member
-1 MFRVT
+1 MVNKIFLLGL
-6 ECTFRVTEC
+6 FL
-15 TFRDTEWP
+15 
-23 FRDTEWR
+23 
-30 FIINIK
+30 
-36 QNYLSQNKSDVCT
+36 LSVANVKAQT
-49 CFYINFS
+49 
-56 YICGDYIQN
+56 
-65 KKLIK
+65 
-70 MNKFFLTSLL
+70 LTH
-80 VAAAITANAQDNTT
+80 T
-94 KDSLTMETMMHN
+94 DSLTMENMMHN
-106 IPEVMVKGS
+106 LPEVMVKGS

-140 NAYEALTRIPGVSNA
+140 NAYEALTRIPGISDA
-155 TGNISFSGNE
+155 TGSISFSGNE
-165 VTLII
+165 VTLIV

-179 EQLAERLKAMPAT
+179 EQLTERLKAMPAA

-222 GTNQLSGQIIGGLV
+222 GTNQLSGQVIGGMK
-236 QTKYAKGFGDLYLSM
+236 QSKYAKGFGDLYLSL

-258 DAQYKLVNGNS
+258 DAQYKYVNGNS

-280 LGNNRIH
+280 LGNNRVY

-294 KSFGITHDY
+294 KSFGITHNY

-321 TGQWDKTN
+321 TGHWDKRCSN
-329 SNSRTT
+329 SNTT
-335 GSSISGMHRDS
+335 GSSISGMHHDS

-352 VDVNYALP
+352 VDVNYSLP
-360 FGLTLSGSYTYY
+360 FGLTLNGSYTYY

-382 TITTENKNETERN
+382 TMHTDESMPKTERN

-443 DGSVLPDGTS
+443 DGTIQPNGTS
-453 SVDLNERIWNIY
+453 SVDNNERIWNIY

-473 KAISLE
+473 KAISVE

-532 VYYSSTYTE
+532 VFYSSTYSE

-553 SNVNLMWQIKRR
+553 YNVNLMWQIKRR

-575 PDYSVQLPYQTTDRM
+575 PDYFVQLPYQTTERM

-602 NSFGLQASAIFS
+602 NSYGLQASVIFNV
-614 AGKWLNGNVFAVGT
+614 GKWLNGNVFAVGT
-628 YKHDKSSHFF
+628 YKHDKSSNFF
-638 DLPFNRKKLSVRLGG
+638 DLPFNRKKLSVILGG
-653 MASVKLCSTQ
+653 TASVKLCNTQ
-663 DLRLILNPFI
+663 DLRLILNPFF

-683 ISPIFRMN
+683 ISPVFRMN

-696 SSHDGRWGLRINGN
+696 SSHDGKWGLRLNGS
-710 NIFNNKYDTRSVQG
+710 NIFNNLYDTRSVQG

-734 SWASVT
+734 NWASVT

-752 KTVKEVDTS
+752 KNVKAVDTS

>member
-1 MFRVT
+1 MANKIFLLGL
-6 ECTFRVTEC
+6 FL
-15 TFRDTEWP
+15 
-23 FRDTEWR
+23 
-30 FIINIK
+30 
-36 QNYLSQNKSDVCT
+36 LS
-49 CFYINFS
+49 
-56 YICGDYIQN
+56 
-65 KKLIK
+65 
-70 MNKFFLTSLL
+70 
-80 VAAAITANAQDNTT
+80 VANVKAQTRT
-94 KDSLTMETMMHN
+94 QTDSLTMETMLHN
-106 IPEVMVKGS
+106 LPEVMVKGS

-140 NAYEALTRIPGVSNA
+140 NAYEALTRIPGVSDA
-155 TGNISFSGNE
+155 TGSISFSGNE

-179 EQLAERLKAMPAT
+179 EQLTERLKAMPAA

-222 GTNQLSGQIIGGLV
+222 GTNQLSGQVIGGMK
-236 QTKYAKGFGDLYLSM
+236 QSKYAKGFGDLYLSL

-258 DAQYKLVNGNS
+258 DAQYKYVNGNS

-280 LGNNRIH
+280 LGNNRVY

-294 KSFGITHDY
+294 KSFGITHNY

-321 TGQWDKTN
+321 TGHWDKRCSN
-329 SNSRTT
+329 SNTT
-335 GSSISGMHRDS
+335 GSSISGMHHDS

-352 VDVNYALP
+352 VDVNYSLP
-360 FGLTLSGSYTYY
+360 FGLTLNGSYTYY

-382 TITTENKNETERN
+382 TMHTDESMQETERN

-443 DGSVLPDGTS
+443 DGTIQPNGTS
-453 SVDLNERIWNIY
+453 SVDNNERIWNIY

-473 KAISLE
+473 KAISVE

-532 VYYSSTYTE
+532 VFYSSTYSE

-553 SNVNLMWQIKRR
+553 YNVNLMWQIKRR

-575 PDYSVQLPYQTTDRM
+575 PDYFVQLPYQTTERM

-602 NSFGLQASAIFS
+602 NSYGLQASVIFN

-628 YKHDKSSHFF
+628 YKHDKSSNFF
-638 DLPFNRKKLSVRLGG
+638 DLPFNRKKLSVILGG
-653 MASVKLCSTQ
+653 TASVKLCNTQ
-663 DLRLILNPFI
+663 DLRLILNPFF

-696 SSHDGRWGLRINGN
+696 SSHDGRWGLRLNGN

-734 SWASVT
+734 NWASVT

>member
-1 MFRVT
+1 MVNKIFLLGL
-6 ECTFRVTEC
+6 FL
-15 TFRDTEWP
+15 
-23 FRDTEWR
+23 
-30 FIINIK
+30 
-36 QNYLSQNKSDVCT
+36 LSVANVKAQT
-49 CFYINFS
+49 
-56 YICGDYIQN
+56 
-65 KKLIK
+65 
-70 MNKFFLTSLL
+70 LTQ
-80 VAAAITANAQDNTT
+80 T
-94 KDSLTMETMMHN
+94 DSLTMETMLHN
-106 IPEVMVKGS
+106 LPEVMVKGS

-140 NAYEALTRIPGVSNA
+140 NAYEALTRIPGVSDA
-155 TGNISFSGNE
+155 TGSISFSGNE

-179 EQLAERLKAMPAT
+179 EQLTERLKAMPAA

-222 GTNQLSGQIIGGLV
+222 GTNQLSGQVIGGMK
-236 QTKYAKGFGDLYLSM
+236 QSKYAKGFGDLYLSL

-258 DAQYKLVNGNS
+258 DAQYKYVNGNS

-280 LGNNRIH
+280 LGNNRVY

-294 KSFGITHDY
+294 KSFGITHNY

-321 TGQWDKTN
+321 TGHWDKRCSN
-329 SNSRTT
+329 SNTT
-335 GSSISGMHRDS
+335 GSSISGMHHDS

-352 VDVNYALP
+352 VDVNYSLP
-360 FGLTLSGSYTYY
+360 FGLTLNGSYTYY

-382 TITTENKNETERN
+382 TMHTDESMSETERN

-415 SLAHGWGLSYG
+415 LLAHGWGLSYG

-473 KAISLE
+473 KALSFE

-490 IWDKWRVYPTLNAL
+490 IWDKWRIYPTLNAL
-504 WNVNDNHLLNLSFSS
+504 WHVNDNHLLNLSFSS

-532 VYYSSTYTE
+532 VFYSSTYSE
-541 IHGNPDLKPFSY
+541 IHGNPDLKPFAY
-553 SNVNLMWQIKRR
+553 YNVNLMWQIKRR

-575 PDYSVQLPYQTTDRM
+575 PDYFVQLPYQTTERM
-590 AVIMKETNFDYS
+590 AVIMKETNFNYE
-602 NSFGLQASAIFS
+602 NSFGLQASAMFS
-614 AGKWLNGNVFAVGT
+614 AGKWLNGNVFAVGI
-628 YKHDKSSHFF
+628 YKHDKSDYFF
-638 DLPFNRKKLSVRLGG
+638 DLPFNRKKLTATLGG
-653 MASVKLCSTQ
+653 TASIKLCQTQ
-663 DLRLILNPFI
+663 DLRLILNPFY
-673 QSKAIQGVYD
+673 QTKAIQGVYD

-696 SSHDGRWGLRINGN
+696 SSHDGKWGLRLNGS
-710 NIFNNKYDTRSVQG
+710 NIFNNLYDTRSVQG

-734 SWASVT
+734 NWASVT

-752 KTVKEVDTS
+752 KNVKAVDTS

>member
-1 MFRVT
+1 MNRLF
-6 ECTFRVTEC
+6 
-15 TFRDTEWP
+15 
-23 FRDTEWR
+23 
-30 FIINIK
+30 FIG
-36 QNYLSQNKSDVCT
+36 V
-49 CFYINFS
+49 
-56 YICGDYIQN
+56 
-65 KKLIK
+65 
-70 MNKFFLTSLL
+70 L
-80 VAAAITANAQDNTT
+80 VASAITANAQDNGQ
-94 KDSLTMETMMHN
+94 KDSLTMESMMHN
-106 IPEVMVKGS
+106 LPEVMVKGS

-140 NAYEALTRIPGVSNA
+140 NAYEALTRIPGVSDA
-155 TGNISFSGNE
+155 TGSMSFSGNE

-170 NGQATTLTQ
+170 NGQVTTLTQ
-179 EQLAERLKAMPAT
+179 EQLAERLKAMPAA

-222 GTNQLSGQIIGGLV
+222 GTNQLSGQIIGGMR
-236 QTKYAKGFGDLYLSM
+236 QNKYANEFGNLYLSL
-251 QRGKFGL
+251 QRDKFGL
-258 DAQYKLVNGNS
+258 DAQYKYVNGNS

-280 LGNNRIH
+280 LGDNRIH

-303 RLGMNYAFSKNHR
+303 RLGMNYTFSKNNR

-321 TGQWDKTN
+321 TGQWNKTN

-415 SLAHGWGLSYG
+415 SLTHGWGLSYG

-532 VYYSSTYTE
+532 VFYSSTYTE

-553 SNVNLMWQIKRR
+553 YNVNLMWQIKRR

-614 AGKWLNGNVFAVGT
+614 AGKWLNGNVFVVGT

-653 MASVKLCSTQ
+653 TASVKLCSTQ

-696 SSHDGRWGLRINGN
+696 TSHDGKWGLRLNGS

-734 SWASVT
+734 NWASVT

-752 KTVKEVDTS
+752 KSIKKVDTS

>member
-1 MFRVT
+1 MV
-6 ECTFRVTEC
+6 
-15 TFRDTEWP
+15 
-23 FRDTEWR
+23 
-30 FIINIK
+30 
-36 QNYLSQNKSDVCT
+36 
-49 CFYINFS
+49 
-56 YICGDYIQN
+56 N
-65 KKLIK
+65 KK
-70 MNKFFLTSLL
+70 FLLGLFLL
-80 VAAAITANAQDNTT
+80 SVANVKAQTLT
-94 KDSLTMETMMHN
+94 HTDSLTMENMMHN
-106 IPEVMVKGS
+106 LPEVMVKGS

-140 NAYEALTRIPGVSNA
+140 NAYEALTRIPGISDA
-155 TGNISFSGNE
+155 TGSISFSGNE
-165 VTLII
+165 VTLIV

-179 EQLAERLKAMPAT
+179 EQLTERLKAMPAA

-222 GTNQLSGQIIGGLV
+222 GTNQLSGQVIGGMK
-236 QTKYAKGFGDLYLSM
+236 QSKYAKGFGDLYLSL

-258 DAQYKLVNGNS
+258 DAQYKYVNGNS

-280 LGNNRIH
+280 LGNNRVY

-294 KSFGITHDY
+294 KSFGITHNY

-321 TGQWDKTN
+321 TGHWDKRCSN
-329 SNSRTT
+329 SNTT
-335 GSSISGMHRDS
+335 GSSISGMHHDS

-352 VDVNYALP
+352 VDVNYSLP
-360 FGLTLSGSYTYY
+360 FGLTLNGSYTYY

-382 TITTENKNETERN
+382 TMHTDESMLETERN

-443 DGSVLPDGTS
+443 DGTIQPNGTS
-453 SVDLNERIWNIY
+453 SVDNNERIWNIY

-473 KAISLE
+473 KAISVE

-532 VYYSSTYTE
+532 VFYSSTYSE

-553 SNVNLMWQIKRR
+553 YNVNLMWQIKRR

-575 PDYSVQLPYQTTDRM
+575 PDYFVQLPYQTTERM

-602 NSFGLQASAIFS
+602 NSYGLQASVIFN

-628 YKHDKSSHFF
+628 YKHDKSSNFF
-638 DLPFNRKKLSVRLGG
+638 DLPFNRKKLSVILGG
-653 MASVKLCSTQ
+653 TASVKLCNTQ
-663 DLRLILNPFI
+663 DLRLILNPFF

-683 ISPIFRMN
+683 ISPVFRMN

-696 SSHDGRWGLRINGN
+696 SSHDGKWGLRLNGS
-710 NIFNNKYDTRSVQG
+710 NIFNNLYDTRSVQG

-734 SWASVT
+734 NWASVT

-752 KTVKEVDTS
+752 KNVKAVDTS

>member
-1 MFRVT
+1 MVNKIFLLGL
-6 ECTFRVTEC
+6 FL
-15 TFRDTEWP
+15 
-23 FRDTEWR
+23 
-30 FIINIK
+30 
-36 QNYLSQNKSDVCT
+36 LSVANVKAQT
-49 CFYINFS
+49 
-56 YICGDYIQN
+56 
-65 KKLIK
+65 
-70 MNKFFLTSLL
+70 LTH
-80 VAAAITANAQDNTT
+80 T
-94 KDSLTMETMMHN
+94 DSLTMENMMHN
-106 IPEVMVKGS
+106 LPEVMVKGS

-140 NAYEALTRIPGVSNA
+140 NAYEALTRIPGISDA
-155 TGNISFSGNE
+155 TGSISFSGNE
-165 VTLII
+165 VTLIV

-179 EQLAERLKAMPAT
+179 EQLTERLKAMPAA

-222 GTNQLSGQIIGGLV
+222 GTNQLSGQFIGGMK
-236 QTKYAKGFGDLYLSM
+236 QSKYAKGFGDLYLSL

-258 DAQYKLVNGNS
+258 DAQYKYVNGNS

-280 LGNNRIH
+280 LGNNRVY

-294 KSFGITHDY
+294 KSFGITHNY

-321 TGQWDKTN
+321 TGHWDKRCSN
-329 SNSRTT
+329 SNTT
-335 GSSISGMHRDS
+335 GSSISGMHHDS

-352 VDVNYALP
+352 VDVNYSLP
-360 FGLTLSGSYTYY
+360 FGLTLNGSYTYY

-382 TITTENKNETERN
+382 TMHTDESMPETERN

-532 VYYSSTYTE
+532 VFYSSTYSE

-553 SNVNLMWQIKRR
+553 YNVNLMWQIKRR

-575 PDYSVQLPYQTTDRM
+575 PDYFVQLPYQTTERM

-602 NSFGLQASAIFS
+602 NSYGLQASVIFN

-628 YKHDKSSHFF
+628 YKHDKSSNFF
-638 DLPFNRKKLSVRLGG
+638 DLPFNRKKLSVILGG
-653 MASVKLCSTQ
+653 TASIKLCQTQ
-663 DLRLILNPFI
+663 DLRLILNPFY
-673 QSKAIQGVYD
+673 QTKAIQGVYD

-696 SSHDGRWGLRINGN
+696 SSHDGKWGLRLNGS
-710 NIFNNKYDTRSVQG
+710 NIFNNLYDTRSVQG

-734 SWASVT
+734 NWASVT

-752 KTVKEVDTS
+752 KNVKAVDTS

>member
-1 MFRVT
+1 MVNKIFLLGL
-6 ECTFRVTEC
+6 FL
-15 TFRDTEWP
+15 
-23 FRDTEWR
+23 
-30 FIINIK
+30 
-36 QNYLSQNKSDVCT
+36 LSVANVKAQT
-49 CFYINFS
+49 
-56 YICGDYIQN
+56 
-65 KKLIK
+65 
-70 MNKFFLTSLL
+70 LTQ
-80 VAAAITANAQDNTT
+80 T
-94 KDSLTMETMMHN
+94 DSLTMETMLHN
-106 IPEVMVKGS
+106 LPEVMVKGS

-140 NAYEALTRIPGVSNA
+140 NAYEALTRIPGVSDA
-155 TGNISFSGNE
+155 TGSISFSGND

-179 EQLAERLKAMPAT
+179 EQLTERLKAMPAA

-222 GTNQLSGQIIGGLV
+222 GTNQLSGQVIGGMK
-236 QTKYAKGFGDLYLSM
+236 QSKYAKGFGDLYLSL

-258 DAQYKLVNGNS
+258 DAQYKYVNGNS

-280 LGNNRIH
+280 LGNNRVY

-294 KSFGITHDY
+294 KSFGITHNY

-321 TGQWDKTN
+321 TGHWDKRCSN
-329 SNSRTT
+329 SNTT
-335 GSSISGMHRDS
+335 GSSISGMHHDS

-352 VDVNYALP
+352 VDVNYSLP
-360 FGLTLSGSYTYY
+360 FGLTLNGSYTYY

-382 TITTENKNETERN
+382 TMHTDESMSETERN

-415 SLAHGWGLSYG
+415 LLAHGWGLSYG

-433 NKSYQTTIDK
+433 NKSYQTTINK

-453 SVDLNERIWNIY
+453 SVDLNERIWNLY

-473 KAISLE
+473 KALSLE

-532 VYYSSTYTE
+532 VFYSSTYSE
-541 IHGNPDLKPFSY
+541 IHGNPDLKPFAY
-553 SNVNLMWQIKRR
+553 YNVNLMWQIKRR

-575 PDYSVQLPYQTTDRM
+575 PDYFVQLPYQTTERM

-602 NSFGLQASAIFS
+602 NSYGLQASVIFN
-614 AGKWLNGNVFAVGT
+614 AGKWLNGNVFVVGT
-628 YKHDKSSHFF
+628 YKHDKSSNFF
-638 DLPFNRKKLSVRLGG
+638 DLPFNRKKFSVILGG
-653 MASVKLCSTQ
+653 TASVKLCNTQ
-663 DLRLILNPFI
+663 DLRLILNPFY
-673 QSKAIQGVYD
+673 QTKAIQGVYD

-696 SSHDGRWGLRINGN
+696 SSHDGKWGLRLNGS
-710 NIFNNKYDTRSVQG
+710 NIFNNLYDTRSVQG

-734 SWASVT
+734 NWASVT

-752 KTVKEVDTS
+752 KNVKAVDTS

>member
-1 MFRVT
+1 MVNKIFLLGL
-6 ECTFRVTEC
+6 FL
-15 TFRDTEWP
+15 
-23 FRDTEWR
+23 
-30 FIINIK
+30 
-36 QNYLSQNKSDVCT
+36 LSVANVKAQT
-49 CFYINFS
+49 
-56 YICGDYIQN
+56 
-65 KKLIK
+65 
-70 MNKFFLTSLL
+70 LTH
-80 VAAAITANAQDNTT
+80 T
-94 KDSLTMETMMHN
+94 DSLTMENMMHN
-106 IPEVMVKGS
+106 LPEVMVKGS

-140 NAYEALTRIPGVSNA
+140 NAYEALIRIPGISDA
-155 TGNISFSGNE
+155 TGSISFSGNE
-165 VTLII
+165 VTLIV

-179 EQLAERLKAMPAT
+179 EQLTERLKAMPAA

-222 GTNQLSGQIIGGLV
+222 GTNQLSGQVIGGMK
-236 QTKYAKGFGDLYLSM
+236 QSKYAKGFGDLYLSL

-258 DAQYKLVNGNS
+258 DAQYKYVNGNS

-280 LGNNRIH
+280 LGNNRVY

-321 TGQWDKTN
+321 TGHWDKTCSN
-329 SNSRTT
+329 SNTT
-335 GSSISGMHRDS
+335 GSSISGMHHDS

-352 VDVNYALP
+352 VDVNYSLP
-360 FGLTLSGSYTYY
+360 FGLTLNGSYTYY

-382 TITTENKNETERN
+382 TMHTDESMSETERN

-433 NKSYQTTIDK
+433 NKSCQTTIDK
-443 DGSVLPDGTS
+443 DGTILPDGTS
-453 SVDLNERIWNIY
+453 SVDNNERIWNIY

-473 KAISLE
+473 KAISVE

-532 VYYSSTYTE
+532 VFYSSTYSE

-553 SNVNLMWQIKRR
+553 YNVNLMWQIKRR

-575 PDYSVQLPYQTTDRM
+575 PDYFVQLPYQTIERM

-602 NSFGLQASAIFS
+602 NSYGLQASVIFN

-628 YKHDKSSHFF
+628 YKHDKSSNFF
-638 DLPFNRKKLSVRLGG
+638 DLPFNRKKLSVILGG
-653 MASVKLCSTQ
+653 TASVKLCNTQ
-663 DLRLILNPFI
+663 DLRLILNPFF

-683 ISPIFRMN
+683 ISPVFRMN

-696 SSHDGRWGLRINGN
+696 SSHDGKWGLRLNGS
-710 NIFNNKYDTRSVQG
+710 NIFNNLYDTRSVQG

-734 SWASVT
+734 NWASVT

-752 KTVKEVDTS
+752 KNVKAVDTS

>member
-1 MFRVT
+1 MIFLLGL
-6 ECTFRVTEC
+6 FL
-15 TFRDTEWP
+15 
-23 FRDTEWR
+23 
-30 FIINIK
+30 
-36 QNYLSQNKSDVCT
+36 LSVANVKAQT
-49 CFYINFS
+49 
-56 YICGDYIQN
+56 
-65 KKLIK
+65 
-70 MNKFFLTSLL
+70 LTQ
-80 VAAAITANAQDNTT
+80 T
-94 KDSLTMETMMHN
+94 DSLTMETMLHN
-106 IPEVMVKGS
+106 LPEVMVKGS

-140 NAYEALTRIPGVSNA
+140 NAYEALTRILGVSDA
-155 TGNISFSGNE
+155 TGSISFSGNE

-170 NGQATTLTQ
+170 NGQATTLTH
-179 EQLAERLKAMPAT
+179 EQLTERLKAMPAA

-222 GTNQLSGQIIGGLV
+222 DTNQLSGQIIGGLV

-303 RLGMNYAFSKNHR
+303 RLGMNYTFSKNNR

-382 TITTENKNETERN
+382 TMHTDESMPETERN

-415 SLAHGWGLSYG
+415 SLANCWGLSYG

-473 KAISLE
+473 KAISFE

-532 VYYSSTYTE
+532 VFYSSTYTE
-541 IHGNPDLKPFSY
+541 IHGNPDLKPYSY
-553 SNVNLMWQIKRR
+553 YNVNLMWQIKRR

-575 PDYSVQLPYQTTDRM
+575 PDYFVQLPYQTTDRM

-602 NSFGLQASAIFS
+602 NSYGLQASVIFN

-628 YKHDKSSHFF
+628 YKHDKISTFF
-638 DLPFNRKKLSVRLGG
+638 DLPFNRKKLSVILGG
-653 MASVKLCSTQ
+653 TASVKLCNSQ
-663 DLRLILNPFI
+663 DLRLILNPFYQI
-673 QSKAIQGVYD
+673 YQTKAIQGVYD

-696 SSHDGRWGLRINGN
+696 SSHDGKWGLRLNGN
-710 NIFNNKYDTRSVQG
+710 NIFNNPYDTRSVQG

-734 SWASVT
+734 NWASVT
-740 FAVIYKFGGYKE
+740 FAVVYKFGDYK
-752 KTVKEVDTS
+752 KKNVKAVDTS

>member
-1 MFRVT
+1 MVNKIFLL
-6 ECTFRVTEC
+6 ELFL
-15 TFRDTEWP
+15 
-23 FRDTEWR
+23 
-30 FIINIK
+30 
-36 QNYLSQNKSDVCT
+36 LSVANMKAQT
-49 CFYINFS
+49 
-56 YICGDYIQN
+56 
-65 KKLIK
+65 
-70 MNKFFLTSLL
+70 LTH
-80 VAAAITANAQDNTT
+80 T
-94 KDSLTMETMMHN
+94 DSLTMETMMHN
-106 IPEVMVKGS
+106 LPEVMVKGS

-140 NAYEALTRIPGVSNA
+140 NAYEALTRIPGVSDA
-155 TGNISFSGNE
+155 TGSISFSGNE

-179 EQLAERLKAMPAT
+179 EQLTERLKAMPAA

-222 GTNQLSGQIIGGLV
+222 GTNQLSGQVIGGMK
-236 QTKYAKGFGDLYLSM
+236 QSKYAKGFGDLYLSL

-258 DAQYKLVNGNS
+258 DAQYKYVNGNS

-280 LGNNRIH
+280 LGNNRVY

-294 KSFGITHDY
+294 KSFGITHNY

-321 TGQWDKTN
+321 TGHWDKRCSN
-329 SNSRTT
+329 SNTT
-335 GSSISGMHRDS
+335 GSSISGMHHDS

-352 VDVNYALP
+352 VDVNYSLP
-360 FGLTLSGSYTYY
+360 FGLTLNGSYTYY

-382 TITTENKNETERN
+382 TMHTDESMSETERN

-415 SLAHGWGLSYG
+415 LLAHGWGLSYG

-433 NKSYQTTIDK
+433 NKSCQTTIDK

-453 SVDLNERIWNIY
+453 CVDLNERIWNLY

-473 KAISLE
+473 KALSLE

-532 VYYSSTYTE
+532 VFYSSTYSE
-541 IHGNPDLKPFSY
+541 IHGNPDLKPYSY
-553 SNVNLMWQIKRR
+553 YNVNLMWQIKRR

-575 PDYSVQLPYQTTDRM
+575 PDYFVQLPYQPTDRM
-590 AVIMKETNFDYS
+590 AVILKETNFDYS
-602 NSFGLQASAIFS
+602 NSYGLQASVIFN

-628 YKHDKSSHFF
+628 YKHDKSSNFF
-638 DLPFNRKKLSVRLGG
+638 DLPFNRKKLSVILGG
-653 MASVKLCSTQ
+653 TASVKLCNTQ
-663 DLRLILNPFI
+663 DLRLILNPFF

-683 ISPIFRMN
+683 VSPIFKMN
-691 AKLQW
+691 AKIQW
-696 SSHDGRWGLRINGN
+696 TSHDGKWGLRLNGS
-710 NIFNNKYDTRSVQG
+710 NIFNNLYDTRSVQG

-734 SWASVT
+734 NWASVT
-740 FAVIYKFGGYKE
+740 FGVIYKFGGYKE
-752 KTVKEVDTS
+752 KKVKEVDTS

>member
-1 MFRVT
+1 MVNKIFLLGL
-6 ECTFRVTEC
+6 FL
-15 TFRDTEWP
+15 
-23 FRDTEWR
+23 
-30 FIINIK
+30 
-36 QNYLSQNKSDVCT
+36 LSVANVKAQT
-49 CFYINFS
+49 
-56 YICGDYIQN
+56 
-65 KKLIK
+65 
-70 MNKFFLTSLL
+70 LTQ
-80 VAAAITANAQDNTT
+80 T
-94 KDSLTMETMMHN
+94 DSLTMETMLHN
-106 IPEVMVKGS
+106 LPEVMVKGS

-140 NAYEALTRIPGVSNA
+140 NAYEALTRIPGVSDA
-155 TGNISFSGNE
+155 TGSISFSGNE

-179 EQLAERLKAMPAT
+179 EQLTERLKAMPAA

-222 GTNQLSGQIIGGLV
+222 ATNQLSGQVIGGMK
-236 QTKYAKGFGDLYLSM
+236 QSKYAKGFGDLYLSL

-258 DAQYKLVNGNS
+258 DAQYKYVNGNS

-280 LGNNRIH
+280 LGNNRVY

-294 KSFGITHDY
+294 KSFGITHNY

-321 TGQWDKTN
+321 TGLWDKRCSN
-329 SNSRTT
+329 SNTT
-335 GSSISGMHRDS
+335 GSSISGMHHDS

-352 VDVNYALP
+352 VDVNYSLP
-360 FGLTLSGSYTYY
+360 FGLTLNGSYTYY

-382 TITTENKNETERN
+382 TMHTDESMSETERN

-415 SLAHGWGLSYG
+415 LLAHGWGLSYG

-433 NKSYQTTIDK
+433 DKSYQTTIDK
-443 DGSVLPDGTS
+443 DGTIQPNGTS
-453 SVDLNERIWNIY
+453 SVDNNERIWNIY

-473 KAISLE
+473 KALSLE

-532 VYYSSTYTE
+532 VFYSSTYSE
-541 IHGNPDLKPFSY
+541 IHGNPDLKPFAY
-553 SNVNLMWQIKRR
+553 YNVNLMWQIKRR

-575 PDYSVQLPYQTTDRM
+575 PDYFVQLPYQTTERM

-602 NSFGLQASAIFS
+602 NSYGLQASVIFN

-628 YKHDKSSHFF
+628 YKHDKSSNFF
-638 DLPFNRKKLSVRLGG
+638 DLPFNRKKFSVILGG
-653 MASVKLCSTQ
+653 TASVKLCNTQ
-663 DLRLILNPFI
+663 DLRLILNPFY
-673 QSKAIQGVYD
+673 QTKAIQGVYD

-696 SSHDGRWGLRINGN
+696 SSHDGKWGLRLNGS
-710 NIFNNKYDTRSVQG
+710 NIFNNLYDTRSVQG

-734 SWASVT
+734 NWASVT

-752 KTVKEVDTS
+752 KNVKAVDTS

>member
-1 MFRVT
+1 MKFLVT
-6 ECTFRVTEC
+6 TILLFSVQTLSAQLENNNDSV
-15 TFRDTEWP
+15 D
-23 FRDTEWR
+23 
-30 FIINIK
+30 IN
-36 QNYLSQNKSDVCT
+36 
-49 CFYINFS
+49 
-56 YICGDYIQN
+56 
-65 KKLIK
+65 KLYK
-70 MNKFFLTSLL
+70 NL
-80 VAAAITANAQDNTT
+80 
-94 KDSLTMETMMHN
+94 
-106 IPEVMVKGS
+106 PEVVVKAEK
-115 RPIVKAERGMLS
+115 PIVKIVQGKMV
-127 YNMPLLLKQLPAD
+127 YNMPYLLEKLPAD
-140 NAYEALTRIPGVSNA
+140 NAYEALTRIPGVSDA
-155 TGNISFSGNE
+155 TGRISFSGNE

-179 EQLAERLKAMPAT
+179 EQLTERLKAMPAA
-192 QLAKAEVMLSAPARY
+192 QLAKAEVMLAAPARY

-222 GTNQLSGQIIGGLV
+222 GTNQLSGQIIGGL
-236 QTKYAKGFGDLYLSM
+236 QQSKYAKGFGNLYLSM

-258 DAQYKLVNGNS
+258 DAQYKYVNGNS
-269 YGESSRIANHP
+269 YGESSLIANHP
-280 LGNNRIH
+280 LGNNRVY

-321 TGQWDKTN
+321 TGQWDKTS
-329 SNSRTT
+329 SNNHTT
-335 GSSISGMHRDS
+335 GSSISGMHLDS

-352 VDVNYALP
+352 VDVNYSLP
-360 FGLTLSGSYTYY
+360 FGLTLNGSYTYY

-382 TITTENKNETERN
+382 TMHTDESMPETERN
-395 LTSGSEQTIN
+395 LISGSEQTIN

-415 SLAHGWGLSYG
+415 SLTHGWGLSYG

-443 DGSVLPDGTS
+443 DGTIQPNGTS
-453 SVDLNERIWNIY
+453 SVDNNERIWNIY

-473 KAISLE
+473 KAFSLE

-532 VYYSSTYTE
+532 VFYSSTYTE
-541 IHGNPDLKPFSY
+541 IHGNPNLKPYSY
-553 SNVNLMWQIKRR
+553 YNVNLMWQIKRR

-575 PDYSVQLPYQTTDRM
+575 PDYFVQLPYQTTERM

-602 NSFGLQASAIFS
+602 NSYGLQASVIFN

-628 YKHDKSSHFF
+628 YKHDKSSNFF
-638 DLPFNRKKLSVRLGG
+638 DLPFNRKKLSVILGG
-653 MASVKLCSTQ
+653 TASVKLCNTQ
-663 DLRLILNPFI
+663 DLRLILNPFF
-673 QSKAIQGVYD
+673 QSKAIQGIYD
-683 ISPIFRMN
+683 ISPIFSMD

-696 SSHDGRWGLRINGN
+696 SSHDGKWGLRLNGS
-710 NIFNNKYDTRSVQG
+710 NIFNNLYDTRSVQG

-734 SWASVT
+734 NWASVT

-752 KTVKEVDTS
+752 KNVKAVDTS

>member
-1 MFRVT
+1 MDNKVFLLGL
-6 ECTFRVTEC
+6 FL
-15 TFRDTEWP
+15 
-23 FRDTEWR
+23 
-30 FIINIK
+30 
-36 QNYLSQNKSDVCT
+36 LSVANVKAQT
-49 CFYINFS
+49 
-56 YICGDYIQN
+56 
-65 KKLIK
+65 
-70 MNKFFLTSLL
+70 LTH
-80 VAAAITANAQDNTT
+80 T
-94 KDSLTMETMMHN
+94 DSLTMENMMHN
-106 IPEVMVKGS
+106 LPEVMVKGS

-140 NAYEALTRIPGVSNA
+140 NAYEALTRIPGISDA
-155 TGNISFSGNE
+155 TGSISFSGNE
-165 VTLII
+165 VTLIV

-179 EQLAERLKAMPAT
+179 EQLTERLKAMPAA

-222 GTNQLSGQIIGGLV
+222 GTNQLSGQIIGGMR
-236 QTKYAKGFGDLYLSM
+236 QNKYANEFGNLYLSL

-258 DAQYKLVNGNS
+258 DAQYKYVNGNS

-280 LGNNRIH
+280 LGNNRVY

-321 TGQWDKTN
+321 TGHWDKTCSN
-329 SNSRTT
+329 SNTT
-335 GSSISGMHRDS
+335 GSSISGMHHDS

-352 VDVNYALP
+352 VDVNYSLP
-360 FGLTLSGSYTYY
+360 FGLTLNGSYTYY

-382 TITTENKNETERN
+382 TMHTDESMPETERN

-443 DGSVLPDGTS
+443 DGTIQPNGTS
-453 SVDLNERIWNIY
+453 SVDNNERIWNIY

-473 KAISLE
+473 KALSLE
-479 ASVAAEQYHSP
+479 ASVAAEQYYSP
-490 IWDKWRVYPTLNAL
+490 IWDKWRIYPTLNAL

-532 VYYSSTYTE
+532 VFYSSTYSE
-541 IHGNPDLKPFSY
+541 IHGNPDLKPFAY
-553 SNVNLMWQIKRR
+553 YNVNLMWQIKRR

-575 PDYSVQLPYQTTDRM
+575 PDYFVQLPYQTTERM

-602 NSFGLQASAIFS
+602 NSYGLQASVIFN

-628 YKHDKSSHFF
+628 YKHDKSSNFF
-638 DLPFNRKKLSVRLGG
+638 DLPFNRKKLSVILGG
-653 MASVKLCSTQ
+653 TASVKLCNTQ
-663 DLRLILNPFI
+663 DLRLILNPFF

-683 ISPIFRMN
+683 ISPIFRMD

-696 SSHDGRWGLRINGN
+696 TSHDGKWGLRINGN
-710 NIFNNKYDTRSVQG
+710 NIFNNLYDTRSVQG

-752 KTVKEVDTS
+752 KNVKAVDTS

>member
-1 MFRVT
+1 
-6 ECTFRVTEC
+6 
-15 TFRDTEWP
+15 
-23 FRDTEWR
+23 
-30 FIINIK
+30 
-36 QNYLSQNKSDVCT
+36 
-49 CFYINFS
+49 
-56 YICGDYIQN
+56 
-65 KKLIK
+65 
-70 MNKFFLTSLL
+70 MNRILFMGIFVALT
-80 VAAAITANAQDNTT
+80 ITANAQDDIP
-94 KDSLTMETMMHN
+94 KDSLTMEWKSMFRN
-106 IPEVMVKGS
+106 LPEVMIKGS
-115 RPIVKAERGMLS
+115 HPIVKVERGLLL

-140 NAYEALTRIPGVSNA
+140 NAYEALTRIPGVSDA
-155 TGNISFSGNE
+155 TGNISFLGNE
-165 VTLII
+165 VTLIV

-179 EQLAERLKAMPAT
+179 EQLTERLKAMPAA

-222 GTNQLSGQIIGGLV
+222 GTNQLSGQVIGGMK
-236 QTKYAKGFGDLYLSM
+236 QSKYAKGFGDLYLSL

-258 DAQYKLVNGNS
+258 DAQYKYVNGNS

-280 LGNNRIH
+280 LGNNRVY

-294 KSFGITHDY
+294 KSFGITHNY

-321 TGQWDKTN
+321 TGHWDKRCSN
-329 SNSRTT
+329 SNTT
-335 GSSISGMHRDS
+335 GSSISGMHHDS

-352 VDVNYALP
+352 VDVNYSLP
-360 FGLTLSGSYTYY
+360 FGLTLNGSYTYY

-382 TITTENKNETERN
+382 TMHTDESMSETERN

-405 KWMFTADQTH
+405 KWMFIADQTH

-443 DGSVLPDGTS
+443 DGTIQPNGTS
-453 SVDLNERIWNIY
+453 SVDNNERIWNIY

-473 KAISLE
+473 KAISVE

-525 YWSTMSN
+525 YWSTMSS
-532 VYYSSTYTE
+532 VFYSSTYTE
-541 IHGNPDLKPFSY
+541 IHGNPDLKPFAY
-553 SNVNLMWQIKRR
+553 YNVNLMWQIKRR

-575 PDYSVQLPYQTTDRM
+575 PDYFVQLPYQTTERM

-602 NSFGLQASAIFS
+602 NSYGLQASVIFN

-628 YKHDKSSHFF
+628 YKHDKSSNFF
-638 DLPFNRKKLSVRLGG
+638 DLPFNRKKLSVILGG
-653 MASVKLCSTQ
+653 TASVKLCNTQ
-663 DLRLILNPFI
+663 DLRLILNPFF

-696 SSHDGRWGLRINGN
+696 TSHDGKWGLRINGN
-710 NIFNNKYDTRSVQG
+710 NIFNNLYDTRSVQG
-724 NQDYRMKINY
+724 NQDYRMKVNY
-734 SWASVT
+734 NWASVT

>member
-1 MFRVT
+1 MANKIFLLGL
-6 ECTFRVTEC
+6 FL
-15 TFRDTEWP
+15 
-23 FRDTEWR
+23 
-30 FIINIK
+30 
-36 QNYLSQNKSDVCT
+36 LSVANVKAQT
-49 CFYINFS
+49 
-56 YICGDYIQN
+56 
-65 KKLIK
+65 
-70 MNKFFLTSLL
+70 LTQ
-80 VAAAITANAQDNTT
+80 T
-94 KDSLTMETMMHN
+94 DSLTMETMLHN
-106 IPEVMVKGS
+106 LPEVMVKGS
-115 RPIVKAERGMLS
+115 RPIVKVERGMLS

-140 NAYEALTRIPGVSNA
+140 NAYEALTRIPGVSDA
-155 TGNISFSGNE
+155 TGSISFSGNE

-179 EQLAERLKAMPAT
+179 EQLTERLKAMPAA

-222 GTNQLSGQIIGGLV
+222 GTNQLSGQIIGGMR
-236 QTKYAKGFGDLYLSM
+236 QNRYANEFGNLYLSL

-258 DAQYKLVNGNS
+258 DAQYKYVNGNS

-303 RLGMNYAFSKNHR
+303 RLGMNYTFSKNNR

-553 SNVNLMWQIKRR
+553 YNVNLMWQIKRR

>member
-1 MFRVT
+1 
-6 ECTFRVTEC
+6 
-15 TFRDTEWP
+15 
-23 FRDTEWR
+23 
-30 FIINIK
+30 
-36 QNYLSQNKSDVCT
+36 
-49 CFYINFS
+49 
-56 YICGDYIQN
+56 
-65 KKLIK
+65 
-70 MNKFFLTSLL
+70 MNRLLLTGLL
-80 VAAAITANAQDNTT
+80 VTAAITANAQDNAQ

-106 IPEVMVKGS
+106 IPEVMVKGL

-140 NAYEALTRIPGVSNA
+140 NAYEALTHIPGVSDA
-155 TGNISFSGNE
+155 TGSISFSGNE
-165 VTLII
+165 VTLIV

-179 EQLAERLKAMPAT
+179 EQLAERLKAMPAV

-236 QTKYAKGFGDLYLSM
+236 QTKYAKGFGDLYISM

-280 LGNNRIH
+280 LGNNRVY

-303 RLGMNYAFSKNHR
+303 RLGMNYTFSKNNR

-321 TGQWDKTN
+321 TGRWNKTN

-532 VYYSSTYTE
+532 VFYSSTYTE

-553 SNVNLMWQIKRR
+553 YNVNLMWQIKRR

-614 AGKWLNGNVFAVGT
+614 AGKWLNSNVFAVGT
-628 YKHDKSSHFF
+628 YKHDKSRNFF
-638 DLPFNRKKLSVRLGG
+638 DLPFDRKKLSVILGG
-653 MASVKLCSTQ
+653 TASVKLCSTQ
-663 DLRLILNPFI
+663 DLRLILNPFY
-673 QSKAIQGVYD
+673 QTKAIQGVYD
-683 ISPIFRMN
+683 ISPIFSMD

-696 SSHDGRWGLRINGN
+696 SSHDGKWGVRLNGS
-710 NIFNNKYDTRSVQG
+710 NIFNNRFDTRSVQG
-724 NQDYRMKINY
+724 NQDYRMKVNY
-734 SWASVT
+734 NWSSFT

>member
-1 MFRVT
+1 MANKIFLLGL
-6 ECTFRVTEC
+6 FL
-15 TFRDTEWP
+15 
-23 FRDTEWR
+23 
-30 FIINIK
+30 
-36 QNYLSQNKSDVCT
+36 LS
-49 CFYINFS
+49 
-56 YICGDYIQN
+56 
-65 KKLIK
+65 
-70 MNKFFLTSLL
+70 
-80 VAAAITANAQDNTT
+80 VANVKAQTRT
-94 KDSLTMETMMHN
+94 QTDSLTMETMLHN
-106 IPEVMVKGS
+106 LPEVMVKGT

-140 NAYEALTRIPGVSNA
+140 NAYEALTRIPGVSDA
-155 TGNISFSGNE
+155 TGSISFSGNE

-179 EQLAERLKAMPAT
+179 EQLTERLKAMPAA

-222 GTNQLSGQIIGGLV
+222 GTNQLSGQVIGGMK
-236 QTKYAKGFGDLYLSM
+236 QSKYAKGFGDLYLSL

-258 DAQYKLVNGNS
+258 DAQYKYVNGNS

-280 LGNNRIH
+280 LGNNRVY

-294 KSFGITHDY
+294 KSFGITHNY

-321 TGQWDKTN
+321 TGHWDKRCSN
-329 SNSRTT
+329 SNTT
-335 GSSISGMHRDS
+335 GSSISGMHHDS

-352 VDVNYALP
+352 VDVNYLLP
-360 FGLTLSGSYTYY
+360 FGLTLNGSYTYY

-382 TITTENKNETERN
+382 TMHTDESMSETERN

-415 SLAHGWGLSYG
+415 LLAHGWGLSYG

-453 SVDLNERIWNIY
+453 SVDLNERIWNLY

-473 KAISLE
+473 KALSLE

-532 VYYSSTYTE
+532 VFYSSTYSE
-541 IHGNPDLKPFSY
+541 IHGNPDLKPFAY
-553 SNVNLMWQIKRR
+553 YNVNLMWQIKRR

-575 PDYSVQLPYQTTDRM
+575 PDYFVQLPYQTTERM

-602 NSFGLQASAIFS
+602 NSYGLQASVIFN

-628 YKHDKSSHFF
+628 YKHDKSSNFF
-638 DLPFNRKKLSVRLGG
+638 DLPFNRKKFSVILGG
-653 MASVKLCSTQ
+653 TASVKLCNTQ
-663 DLRLILNPFI
+663 DLRLILNPFY
-673 QSKAIQGVYD
+673 QTKAIQGVYD

-696 SSHDGRWGLRINGN
+696 SSHDGKWGLRLNGS
-710 NIFNNKYDTRSVQG
+710 NIFNNLYDTRSVQG

-734 SWASVT
+734 NWASVT